1 MSFVDDTR
9 KLLQDLI
16 APELKG
22 LQTQVSS
29 LEKTMDARFAS
40 LEKTMDARF
49 EAVNDKFAAMNDK
62 MDAKFAAMNDKM
74 DAQKESLLAETRVLS
89 VTLNSSLAMM
99 TRTLQDIDGRLRHME
114 NDRERL
120 GVGGSSAGSAPPAAA

>member
-16 APELKG
+16 TPELKG

-40 LEKTMDARF
+40 LEKTMDAR
-49 EAVNDKFAAMNDK
+49 
-62 MDAKFAAMNDKM
+62 FAAMNDKM

-99 TRTLQDIDGRLRHME
+99 TRTLQDIDGRLRRME

-120 GVGGSSAGSAPPAAA
+120 GTSSAPPGSTPGSAPSAAA